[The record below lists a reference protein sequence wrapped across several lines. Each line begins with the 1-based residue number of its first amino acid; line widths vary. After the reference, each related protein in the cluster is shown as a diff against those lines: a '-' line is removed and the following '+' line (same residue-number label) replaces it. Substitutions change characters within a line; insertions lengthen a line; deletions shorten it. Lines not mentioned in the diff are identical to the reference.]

1 MSRKSI
7 CEAYLAPLAL
17 AAFVV
22 TIAWL
27 SGDPAETI
35 FRKALAAPL
44 FLLAGKGLRS
54 FFPEELDDGR
64 SLPAAA
70 EFHFLNAAIVAAFL
84 VMVVDQGQDL
94 RNHLTTFLVVTL
106 GAGSAN
112 LLLERM
118 RKAKSKGR
126 AEHGSD
132 LTDL

>member
-7 CEAYLAPLAL
+7 WEAYLAPLAL
-17 AAFVV
+17 AALVV

-44 FLLAGKGLRS
+44 FMLAGTGLRT
-54 FFPEELDDGR
+54 FFPGELDDGR
-64 SLPAAA
+64 SLSAAA
-70 EFHFLNAAIVAAFL
+70 EFHFLNAALIAAFL

-106 GAGSAN
+106 GTGTTN
-112 LLLERM
+112 LLIERR
-118 RKAKSKGR
+118 RKPARKSR